1 MKSISEMEG
10 FGYSDALKKLRME
23 NHLGDFDIGRVIAEH
38 KERYIVKTENGMVD
52 FSEGLENTFDRILKL
67 SQNCKFSDCTHTN
80 EVGCAI
86 KEAVGKGE
94 IDQSA
99 YWNFLKI
106 EREKEHFELSV
117 SERRKKEKTFGKMV
131 KNLKNDMRKINP
143 KHRK

>member
-1 MKSISEMEG
+1 MKTDTLSKSTN
-10 FGYSDALKKLRME
+10 K
-23 NHLGDFDIGRVIAEH
+23 GRHITSHREL
-38 KERYIVKTENGMVD
+38 IVLPGGGILIDNPGMREIGMVD
-52 FSEGLENTFDRILKL
+52 SSEGLENTFDRILKL